1 MTDEKDKKMQISKLT
16 FIDCITK
23 EKIFMKNY
31 FLHTAKIRDSSVSL
45 YSLDNF
51 HWIFIFSTSKFLIF
65 LWPVRNQNQL
75 KIYENV
81 NIKIIDLDKLK

>member
-1 MTDEKDKKMQISKLT
+1 MT

-23 EKIFMKNY
+23 EKNFMKN

-45 YSLDNF
+45 FSLDNF
-51 HWIFIFSTSKFLIF
+51 HWIFIFSTSNFLIF

-81 NIKIIDLDKLK
+81 NIKFINLDKL

>member
-51 HWIFIFSTSKFLIF
+51 H
-65 LWPVRNQNQL
+65 
-75 KIYENV
+75 
-81 NIKIIDLDKLK
+81 